1 MKLVATEEQTAL
13 AEMARSWAD
22 AEGPVAH
29 LRALREQHDEL
40 AWDRARYASMAEL
53 GWPAIL
59 IPEEHGGLD
68 LGMAELA
75 VVLEALGRNLTP
87 SPLHSATLLGG
98 TGLTLAGSPV
108 QQAHW
113 LPRIAE
119 GDAIVTLAWSEH
131 HHFDPNHFSTRAT
144 RSGQRWTLTGTK
156 RHVADGHGADG
167 WIVSARTEGGPALFL
182 VEPGPGVATTRTW
195 RVDGRNVATL
205 QLDRATAER
214 LPGADGVLR
223 RLLDTATI
231 GLCAEMLGS
240 ADGAFAMTLAYLH
253 EREQFGVKIG
263 SFQALQHRAVRLF
276 VKIELARS
284 AVLAATRLGDTD
296 ADTLSRYASLAKV
309 RTSDAFVKVAEEA
322 VQMHGGI
329 GMTDECDVGFY
340 LKRAQTTSALLGD
353 PGWHRRRWARLGGY

>member
-13 AEMARSWAD
+13 AEMARTWVD
-22 AEGPVAH
+22 AEGPVGH
-29 LRALREQHDEL
+29 LRDLREQHDEL
-40 AWDRARYASMAEL
+40 GWDRARYASMAEL

-59 IPEEHGGLD
+59 IGEEHGGLE

-75 VVLEALGRNLTP
+75 VVLEALGRSLTP

-98 TGLTLAGSPV
+98 NGMSLAASPA

-113 LPRIAE
+113 LPSIAD
-119 GDAIVTLAWSEH
+119 GSAVVTLAWSEH

-144 RSGQRWTLTGTK
+144 RSGQEWALTGTK
-156 RHVADGHGADG
+156 RHVADGHGANA
-167 WIVSARTEGGPALFL
+167 WIVSAQTEGGPALFL
-182 VEPGPGVATTRTW
+182 VEPGEGATTTRTW

-205 QLDRATAER
+205 QLDNAKAER

-223 RLLDTATI
+223 RLLDFATI

-240 ADGAFAMTLAYLH
+240 AEGAFATTLAYLH

-284 AVLAATRLGDTD
+284 AVMAATRLADPD

-309 RTSDAFVKVAEEA
+309 RTSEAFVKVAEEA

-329 GMTDECDVGFY
+329 GMTDECDIGFY
-340 LKRAQTTSALLGD
+340 LKRAQTTSTLLGD
-353 PGWHRRRWARLGGY
+353 AGWHRRRWARLGGY